1 MAYDD
6 VCKARGRHELYLHNG
21 TWLVCA
27 QCGYTQ
33 DAEVA
38 KTTVDLQLLA
48 PSTHKAEALQDADR
62 VVMEINLN
70 VYENL
75 DKRPNMN
82 TLLEEMA
89 EAILA
94 NRGKHEH
101 PLRLELV
108 QIAGICVN
116 MIRQIDAGEPFKP

>member
-1 MAYDD
+1 M
-6 VCKARGRHELYLHNG
+6 YLHNG
-21 TWLVCA
+21 QVICR
-27 QCGYTQ
+27 QCGYTT
-33 DAEVA
+33 DLETA

-48 PSTHKAEALQDADR
+48 PSTHRTEALQEADR
-62 VVMEINLN
+62 VIMDVSLN

-75 DKRPNMN
+75 HKRPNMN